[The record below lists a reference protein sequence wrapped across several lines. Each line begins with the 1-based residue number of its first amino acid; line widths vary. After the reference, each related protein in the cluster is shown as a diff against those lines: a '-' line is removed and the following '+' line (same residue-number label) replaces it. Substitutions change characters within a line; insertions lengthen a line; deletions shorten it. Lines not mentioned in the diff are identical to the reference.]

1 MDGSMESE
9 SPTLYEYEPTNIFSL
24 DLVLEGFLL
33 KEQSGRKSYVKGKT
47 ITWNVDSEYFTM
59 DVLMDGLGAELRV
72 GRNQSVTVWYFDMIM
87 AQDVR
92 LTHKDQLHVMFHMYK
107 AEKKLTLTV
116 VVLDNSDSE
125 TPVPIIDNVVHVP
138 EATIADNDV
147 LLMGM
152 QDFPLK
158 QSAQVD
164 PSTLVLETD
173 PFDMVEEYVG
183 VDDEYMYVVEPSA
196 PVPVESIEQGNKIWE
211 EEDTGADVFVHHEEE
226 EVIDIDPA
234 GYTVVHDAENPDIRV
249 GALFPDIVTFRK
261 SIRQHAIL
269 VGFKLAKIKT
279 DKTRFMAECAHG
291 PCPWRIHASTLQDG
305 RTVMIKTLPFEHN
318 CPTTKLS
325 ICTMASQGW
334 IADKIGDWVK
344 KNPGVGAKDA
354 KGKLEDEFNIKLK
367 YNKAWDGMKVALYQI
382 HGSYEDCFPLLFNWK
397 AEIENKCPGSII
409 EIELLKNGDKYHFNR
424 MFVAFKPC
432 IDGFLAGC
440 RPYVGVDSTALNG
453 KFKGQL
459 ASATSVDGHNW
470 LYYVA
475 FAVFDSE
482 TGENWKWFMKQ
493 LHRAIGSPPGLVI
506 SSDACKG
513 LETAIDLVF
522 PNCENRECVRHL
534 YANFMKKFHGKV
546 YTENLYPA
554 ARSFSHRKFMYH
566 MKKIREANPTAIEY
580 LEIHHNRLWYRCGFG
595 EASKVDY
602 LTNNISESFNK
613 QIKDFKG
620 INVLNLFDK
629 IREIIT
635 EKFYI
640 RGQVSKQL
648 KGRILPH
655 VIKQLNALSK
665 TIGRN
670 KILWTSENEQKS
682 PCWI

>member
-1 MDGSMESE
+1 
-9 SPTLYEYEPTNIFSL
+9 
-24 DLVLEGFLL
+24 
-33 KEQSGRKSYVKGKT
+33 
-47 ITWNVDSEYFTM
+47 
-59 DVLMDGLGAELRV
+59 
-72 GRNQSVTVWYFDMIM
+72 
-87 AQDVR
+87 
-92 LTHKDQLHVMFHMYK
+92 
-107 AEKKLTLTV
+107 
-116 VVLDNSDSE
+116 
-125 TPVPIIDNVVHVP
+125 
-138 EATIADNDV
+138 
-147 LLMGM
+147 
-152 QDFPLK
+152 
-158 QSAQVD
+158 
-164 PSTLVLETD
+164 
-173 PFDMVEEYVG
+173 
-183 VDDEYMYVVEPSA
+183 
-196 PVPVESIEQGNKIWE
+196 
-211 EEDTGADVFVHHEEE
+211 
-226 EVIDIDPA
+226 
-234 GYTVVHDAENPDIRV
+234 
-249 GALFPDIVTFRK
+249 
-261 SIRQHAIL
+261 
-269 VGFKLAKIKT
+269 
-279 DKTRFMAECAHG
+279 
-291 PCPWRIHASTLQDG
+291 
-305 RTVMIKTLPFEHN
+305 
-318 CPTTKLS
+318 
-325 ICTMASQGW
+325 MASQGW

-367 YNKAWDGMKVALYQI
+367 YNKAWYGMKVALDQI
-382 HGSYEDCFPLLFNWK
+382 HGSYENCFPLLFNWK
-397 AEIENKCPGSII
+397 AEIEHKCPGSIV
-409 EIELLKNGDKYHFNR
+409 EIELLKNGDKYHFNI

-440 RPYVGVDSTALNG
+440 RPYVGVDSTALYG

-459 ASATSVDGHNW
+459 ASATAVDGHNW

-522 PNCENRECVRHL
+522 PNCENRECMRHL

-546 YTENLYPA
+546 YTYNLYPV
-554 ARSFSHRKFMYH
+554 ARPFSHRKFMHH
-566 MKKIREANPTAIEY
+566 MKKIQDANPAAIEY
-580 LEIHHNRLWYRCGFG
+580 LDIHHNRLWYRCGFG

-620 INVLNLFDK
+620 LNVLNLFDK

-670 KILWTSENEQKS
+670 KILWTIEHEAEVTLLDLKFIKRHIVNLKDRTCTCRVWQVSGKPCMHALAFICSINGAEIQTYVDDYYSVDKFKAACAGNIPSMTDKSQWIQVDLGVKVHPPLQQTVAGRPRVQRIRGWLEPGRKIVKCKRCGEPGHMQKTCKVPNPEYMAVDDDIPIEDPS
-682 PCWI
+682 TPTNKRKKCGETTATTDGDATDDEVLINLIRKRARTTPQKPKAPEKVNAPAKKKTPVKIAAVEEKTKKKTPVKKATTQQKTKKKTPVKKVASQEKAKKKTSKGKKVKKNVPFAPVIPPPPPPPPEGQPTNGAKRSLLYWLGG

>member
-367 YNKAWDGMKVALYQI
+367 YNKAWDGMKQTVAGRPRVQRIRGWLEPGRKI
-382 HGSYEDCFPLLFNWK
+382 V
-397 AEIENKCPGSII
+397 KC
-409 EIELLKNGDKYHFNR
+409 K
-424 MFVAFKPC
+424 
-432 IDGFLAGC
+432 
-440 RPYVGVDSTALNG
+440 
-453 KFKGQL
+453 
-459 ASATSVDGHNW
+459 
-470 LYYVA
+470 
-475 FAVFDSE
+475 
-482 TGENWKWFMKQ
+482 
-493 LHRAIGSPPGLVI
+493 
-506 SSDACKG
+506 
-513 LETAIDLVF
+513 
-522 PNCENRECVRHL
+522 
-534 YANFMKKFHGKV
+534 
-546 YTENLYPA
+546 
-554 ARSFSHRKFMYH
+554 
-566 MKKIREANPTAIEY
+566 
-580 LEIHHNRLWYRCGFG
+580 RCGEPG
-595 EASKVDY
+595 HMQKTCKIPNPEYMAVDDDIPIEDSSTPTNKRKKCDGTTTTTDGDAGDDEVLINLIRKRARTTPQKRKEPEKTNTSAKKTPVKIVAVQEMTKKKSHVKKASSQEKSKKTTKGKKVKKNVPFAPVIPPPPPPSREGQP
-602 LTNNISESFNK
+602 TNGAKRSLLYWL
-613 QIKDFKG
+613 G
-620 INVLNLFDK
+620 
-629 IREIIT
+629 
-635 EKFYI
+635 
-640 RGQVSKQL
+640 G
-648 KGRILPH
+648 
-655 VIKQLNALSK
+655 
-665 TIGRN
+665 
-670 KILWTSENEQKS
+670 
-682 PCWI
+682 